1 VVKRVVS
8 LSMVFCVLAA
18 VVSSAAPFQFF
29 ETGWC
34 VALFHNAATETY
46 GGLRVKFSGA
56 VEPLQVF
63 GIGTNLVLES
73 NEGGVLV
80 FKGPV
85 PTFATWE
92 IDWPLG
98 GPTIVEAA
106 WIRVDGTDVAI
117 NTHAPTARMAIQ
129 FPPEVSPGCPGGT
142 LVPFFPIDVG
152 FLGLGSSDPEGQPL
166 ARYAWTWSDG
176 VGAEGYQVERRFD
189 YPGFYSVTL
198 TVWDVEG
205 FSDSVSSE
213 FLIPEQLCD
222 R

>member
-1 VVKRVVS
+1 
-8 LSMVFCVLAA
+8 MVLCVLAA
-18 VVSSAAPFQFF
+18 VISSAAPFQFF

-56 VEPLQVF
+56 VEPLQAF

-98 GPTIVEAA
+98 GPRIVEAA

-198 TVWDVEG
+198 TVWDAEG
-205 FSDSVSSE
+205 YFDSVSGD
-213 FLIPEQLCD
+213 FLIPEQLCV

>member
-1 VVKRVVS
+1 
-8 LSMVFCVLAA
+8 MVFCVLAA
-18 VVSSAAPFQFF
+18 VISSAAPFQFF

-34 VALFHNAATETY
+34 VALFYNGATETY

-56 VEPLQVF
+56 VEPLQAF

-98 GPTIVEAA
+98 GPRIVEAA
-106 WIRVDGTDVAI
+106 WIRLDGTDVVI
-117 NTHAPTARMAIQ
+117 NTHAPTARMAVQ
-129 FPPEVSPGCPGGT
+129 FPPEVSPGCSGGT
-142 LVPFFPIDVG
+142 VVPFFPIDVG

-189 YPGFYSVTL
+189 MPGFYSVTL

-205 FSDSVSSE
+205 FSDSVSMD
-213 FLIPEQLCD
+213 FLIPDQLCV